1 MIFDTLQVDYRKK
14 YVSEDILYNF
24 YIMYV
29 NTIIL
34 HYFCIKSYF
43 YLEKML
49 IFTKFSMWRQTG
61 DNLTDMW
68 GKKYRRLTR

>member
-49 IFTKFSMWRQTG
+49 IFTKSSM
-61 DNLTDMW
+61 
-68 GKKYRRLTR
+68 